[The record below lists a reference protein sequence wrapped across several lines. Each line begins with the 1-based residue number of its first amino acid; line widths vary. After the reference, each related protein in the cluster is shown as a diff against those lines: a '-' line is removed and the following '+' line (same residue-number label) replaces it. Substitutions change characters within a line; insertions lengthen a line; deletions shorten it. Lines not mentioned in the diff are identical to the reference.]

1 MDSYLTTSRFGL
13 SSGMLPHQSVP
24 LTANRHSII
33 IHLLKKVF
41 NMNKPEETPT
51 LVLLRAHG
59 YRITEAR
66 KAVLAAIGSSEG
78 WLRPEEILTRAKQV
92 YPSIGLV
99 TVYRTLSLLSELDCV
114 RRIHMEDGCHGYA
127 LATLEHGHHLICRAC
142 HRAIE
147 VPGSEDLQP
156 YLEDVSKST
165 GYLIEDHVLELVG
178 VCMDCQESPPE

>member
-1 MDSYLTTSRFGL
+1 LT
-13 SSGMLPHQSVP
+13 
-24 LTANRHSII
+24 
-33 IHLLKKVF
+33 
-41 NMNKPEETPT
+41 
-51 LVLLRAHG
+51 LLRARG

-66 KAVLAAIGSSEG
+66 KAVLAAIENSDG
-78 WLRPEEILTRAKQV
+78 WLRPEEILNRAKQD

-99 TVYRTLSLLSELDCV
+99 TVYRTLSLLSELNCV

-127 LATLEHGHHLICRAC
+127 PATLEHSHHLVCRTC